1 MKAVKRKANVTKTH
15 FTFPSE
21 DIFFVFSFIIK
32 LKYTI
37 GESTFGNIYESI
49 CFTILQYKIYLKFCI
64 KFLQIIHLIK

>member
-15 FTFPSE
+15 FTSE

-49 CFTILQYKIYLKFCI
+49 CLTILQYKIYLKFCI